1 MRDITLLCINVCA
14 VISAITSDTGP
25 DPILKTIMSTIIQV
39 TINRDWDEWMDT
51 CGAHMPHLHFHF
63 YSFIDRMWNLLA
75 EGATKFNN
83 INVVTKSR
91 PITDMNTTHFGRAIQ
106 VLKALLDQVSL
117 HQSQGTPIIVQSTL
131 ITKYCPTATPPSHGP
146 NQYTPSVPRRQNQ
159 GAAPAGSFNQGATTA
174 GGARNTHTTFEES
187 SAKKA
192 RTLVGSDTSSR
203 VGRKDIVK
211 KDMGM
216 LYLKNTNM
224 RAADV
229 FPKDLGE
236 KVCVDYTCKGRECTK
251 EGCTPKHPR

>member
-1 MRDITLLCINVCA
+1 M
-14 VISAITSDTGP
+14 
-25 DPILKTIMSTIIQV
+25 
-39 TINRDWDEWMDT
+39 
-51 CGAHMPHLHFHF
+51 
-63 YSFIDRMWNLLA
+63 
-75 EGATKFNN
+75 
-83 INVVTKSR
+83 
-91 PITDMNTTHFGRAIQ
+91 
-106 VLKALLDQVSL
+106 SL
-117 HQSQGTPIIVQSTL
+117 HQSQGTPIIVQATL

-146 NQYTPSVPRRQNQ
+146 NQYTLSVPRHQNQ
-159 GAAPAGSFNQGATTA
+159 GAAPAGSFYQGATTA

-251 EGCTPKHPR
+251 EGCTLKHPRWPKDLSKETNESIARNFKAGKHGWSSDYHFRNYAMPADLNKIMGGLDGSANSKS